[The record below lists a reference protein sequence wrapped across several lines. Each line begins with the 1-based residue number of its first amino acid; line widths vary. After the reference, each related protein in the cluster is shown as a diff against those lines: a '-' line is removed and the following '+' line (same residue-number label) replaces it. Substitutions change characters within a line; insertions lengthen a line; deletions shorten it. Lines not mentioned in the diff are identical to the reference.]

1 MTNIL
6 DGGEEETKKRRW
18 IIGAGDIAASSELF
32 GAAKYDLPRDGPD
45 GAIASS
51 FEHFMRVHGP
61 WLEQMYVPT
70 GNETMY
76 MSMGNMMGGCTLPRA
91 ARPASFR
98 LALRPRLDSTLIWH
112 SGLVFDLSCLV
123 GRQTRALGSSC

>member
-45 GAIASS
+45 GAIASA

-76 MSMGNMMGGCTLPRA
+76 MSMGNMMGGCALPRA
-91 ARPASFR
+91 ARA
-98 LALRPRLDSTLIWH
+98 ALLGAGH
-112 SGLVFDLSCLV
+112 SRVFHSVWCWAV
-123 GRQTRALGSSC
+123 PNWFPY